1 MERDFEQE
9 FRELKQNEIPDLWN
23 RIEAGLS
30 EKKNTN
36 MTSVSE
42 NVAALDNRARDTKK
56 IFTWRKW
63 GTLIAAG
70 VCVVIILPAFSL
82 LIRNKSYSGSG
93 MDNSASTTAYESSFD
108 TAMEES
114 AESEFCADDMAAAEE
129 VVAED
134 GMADSAEAEST
145 EGMAGNAASAD
156 AGQAN
161 VTNEAAAGASADAAA
176 ENAQIKEN
184 GEVETSRKEEEK
196 AVWDDLTDG
205 QILEEAVIQIQ
216 KAEVAGEEVHYRAV
230 VLRADADDIL
240 ECETQIALICN
251 ADTEYDFLRV
261 PRDKKKLKEQ
271 ETYQVTLRYDAK
283 DEGFVVLTAENWE
296 G

>member
-30 EKKNTN
+30 EKKSTN
-36 MTSVSE
+36 MTSMSE
-42 NVAALDNRARDTKK
+42 NVIVLDNGARDTKK
-56 IFTWRKW
+56 IFAWRKW
-63 GTLIAAG
+63 GTLIAAC

-82 LIRNKSYSGSG
+82 LIRNKNYSSSG
-93 MDNSASTTAYESSFD
+93 MDNSASAAAEEISCD

-114 AESEFCADDMAAAEE
+114 AESEFCADDAAAAEE
-129 VVAED
+129 VMPED
-134 GMADSAEAEST
+134 GMADSAGAEST
-145 EGMAGNAASAD
+145 EGMAGSAASAD
-156 AGQAN
+156 AGLAN
-161 VTNEAAAGASADAAA
+161 STNEAAAGASADAA
-176 ENAQIKEN
+176 ENAQIKETD
-184 GEVETSRKEEEK
+184 EVETSRKEEEK
-196 AVWDDLTDG
+196 VVWDDLTDG

-216 KAEVAGEEVHYRAV
+216 KAEVAGEEVLYRAV
-230 VLRADADDIL
+230 VLQADADDIL

-283 DEGFVVLTAENWE
+283 DEGFVVLAAENWE